1 MNRMQGNVHA
11 TEQEPELAE
20 EQGNDGL
27 FIERTDAY
35 FGGLGAR
42 GRVVMSQL
50 PLSVT
55 VVASLTGLR
64 PEQIKKMTRG
74 VAAPPRRNA
83 ADHRA
88 TG

>member
-1 MNRMQGNVHA
+1 MNRTQGNVHA

-20 EQGNDGL
+20 EQGNDSL
-27 FIERTDAY
+27 FVERTDAY

-42 GRVVMSQL
+42 RRRGNPVGKAEL
-50 PLSVT
+50 
-55 VVASLTGLR
+55 ASLTGLR

-74 VAAPPRRNA
+74 VAAPPRRNV